1 MTDRAMT
8 LHPSPWLTTQEAA
21 QRLRCSTKTVYD
33 AVARGQLRSAPRASA
48 AGGRCGSCRSGVTA
62 TSKRPARRWTSC
74 RDDGSASNY
83 NP

>member
-33 AVARGQLRSAPRASA
+33 AVARGQPRAA
-48 AGGRCGSCRSGVTA
+48 RIGGRRSLRFLPEWCDSYLEA
-62 TSKRPARRWTSC
+62 TSTPVDVVPRR
-74 RDDGSASNY
+74 RLG
-83 NP
+83 